1 MFQSGSGTQNAR
13 HRRRTM
19 AQCQWLYSAPHSPL
33 EGGRYRVELCIDPGF
48 PQVPVSPAFAL
59 IPCRVAT
66 ASEARLCGTR
76 CALPIRPTSRPVRL
90 SPSHRTLGHCLPN
103 AVSVSPNMRPR
114 RSMPSGGLGRRRGLH
129 PPAPV
134 VAQRAR
140 LEALRFSVCSI
151 PGWRPGLCWIGDPA
165 CLSAVW
171 FAGGGLPL
179 GSDSARFGFD
189 FAPIRPASPER
200 ASSARPRGQAAGC
213 AHGGLSPRRCPVNR
227 LSLLRYRYKNA
238 GQARLGRK
246 YFWNII
252 TCGCAAPNHTTPAR
266 DRPHAVSWCAGLAI
280 PKTITASEPP

>member
-1 MFQSGSGTQNAR
+1 MLPR
-13 HRRRTM
+13 
-19 AQCQWLYSAPHSPL
+19 
-33 EGGRYRVELCIDPGF
+33 
-48 PQVPVSPAFAL
+48 PQKPSCAV
-59 IPCRVAT
+59 RVALFRY
-66 ASEARLCGTR
+66 APRVGL
-76 CALPIRPTSRPVRL
+76 IRL

-171 FAGGGLPL
+171 FAGGGLPS
-179 GSDSARFGFD
+179 GSGRVLMMV
-189 FAPIRPASPER
+189 
-200 ASSARPRGQAAGC
+200 SARPRGQAAGC
-213 AHGGLSPRRCPVNR
+213 ARGGLSPRRCPAANR
-227 LSLLRYRYKNA
+227 LSLLRYRYKSA
-238 GQARLGRK
+238 GQAPLGQK

-252 TCGCAAPNHTTPAR
+252 TCGFAAPNHTTTAR
-266 DRPHAVSWCAGLAI
+266 DRPPVVSWCAGVAI
-280 PKTITASEPP
+280 PKTFLTSEYP